1 MQELVHK
8 HIVRYLGT
16 QHVHDT
22 LSIFMEYAP
31 GGALRTFLQKGGALS
46 DATIQSYAHQLLLGL
61 QHLHTNGIAHR

>member
-16 QHVHDT
+16 QHVSHT

-31 GGALRTFLQKGGALS
+31 GGALRTLLQREGRLP
-46 DATIQSYAHQLLLGL
+46 DATVQSYTRQLLLGL